1 MARKIIDTKPH
12 LKTKKDRIERV
23 ARSQLVSHG
32 IEGIKISPA
41 KIKRMLTENDRSKS
55 SGRK

>member
-1 MARKIIDTKPH
+1 MAKKIIDTNPH
-12 LKTKKDRIERV
+12 LRTKEDRIERV
-23 ARSQLVSHG
+23 ARSQSASQG

-41 KIKRMLTENDRSKS
+41 KIKQILTKKDTSKS